1 MWERHIKK
9 YHIDEIEYVSFNLGD
24 FGLARA
30 ADDLVHT
37 FCWMPSKSVSLEELL
52 GHGTLSRHP
61 NEGNLHHRASDGLNL
76 DWLQGV
82 EAMCVF
88 IFSCFMIKC
97 KISAWNL
104 SLDLFFFYHPMQK
117 LASLSSSWSSSTN
130 FWCWHQ
136 TVNFLFFFYD
146 FLSVGLR
153 SARCVWC
160 FEDSVICH
168 LSLFEH
174 VTVDTR
180 WWDEYYFHF
189 PKVPPSPL
197 LVLPVPL
204 THSNQ
209 W

>member
-9 YHIDEIEYVSFNLGD
+9 YHVDEIEYVSFNLGD

-130 FWCWHQ
+130 FWCRHQ
-136 TVNFLFFFYD
+136 TVNFLFFFLMIFFQLVCGVLAVCDVFKTQLFVIWAYSSMLQWTRD
-146 FLSVGLR
+146 DETNIIFTFLRFLQAPFWYFLS
-153 SARCVWC
+153 
-160 FEDSVICH
+160 H
-168 LSLFEH
+168 
-174 VTVDTR
+174 
-180 WWDEYYFHF
+180 
-189 PKVPPSPL
+189 
-197 LVLPVPL
+197 
-204 THSNQ
+204 
-209 W
+209 